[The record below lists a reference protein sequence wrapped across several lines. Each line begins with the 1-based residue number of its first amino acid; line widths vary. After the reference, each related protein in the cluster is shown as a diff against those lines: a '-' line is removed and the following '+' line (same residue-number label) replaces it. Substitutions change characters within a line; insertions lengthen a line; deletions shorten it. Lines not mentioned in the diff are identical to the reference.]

1 LPDKYFFNINKAK
14 VVELIFHLCVVEVRV
29 GPSEIRSPFR
39 FNLGNTSSSQTSRAA
54 PISGDDVT
62 TTSGKASVT
71 SSGGLEETE
80 STCRGVLV
88 VMSESFG
95 GGLPMDQG
103 SVEATSRTTISQT
116 NEMIAHSSV
125 FTVERVGQVSSSP
138 SDGFIA
144 RSGVLEASRAVT
156 TRGSGSRGVTTSWG
170 TGGTGNVGSA
180 NVSSS
185 GRNVIPDTGG
195 TLASLNVFTV
205 DLTVNVDLSTRAED
219 TDDAGVG

>member
-1 LPDKYFFNINKAK
+1 
-14 VVELIFHLCVVEVRV
+14 VEVRV

-39 FNLGNTSSSQTSRAA
+39 FNLGNTGSSQTSRAA

-62 TTSGKASVT
+62 TTSGKASMT
-71 SSGGLEETE
+71 SSRGLEETE

-95 GGLPMDQG
+95 GGLPMDQS
-103 SVEATSRTTISQT
+103 SVEATSRSTVSQT

-125 FTVERVGQVSSSP
+125 FTVEGVGQMSSSP

-156 TRGSGSRGVTTSWG
+156 AGRSGGRGRVVSASGGIGGV
-170 TGGTGNVGSA
+170 GNVGSA
-180 NVSSS
+180 HITSS
-185 GRNVIPDTGG
+185 GRNVIPGAG
-195 TLASLNVFTV
+195 STLTSLDVFTGN
-205 DLTVNVDLSTRAED
+205 LTVNVDLSTRAED